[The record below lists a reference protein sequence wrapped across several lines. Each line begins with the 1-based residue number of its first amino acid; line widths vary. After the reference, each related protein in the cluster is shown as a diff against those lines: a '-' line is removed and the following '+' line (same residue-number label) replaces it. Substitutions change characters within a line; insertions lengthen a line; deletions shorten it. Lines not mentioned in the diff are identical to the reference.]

1 MATLLSVPAL
11 ELLPMDTA
19 LEPPEVELVPI
30 DTAFALPEVELLPRA
45 IPPLTLFTFALDP
58 IAMAPNISP

>member
-1 MATLLSVPAL
+1 
-11 ELLPMDTA
+11 MDTA